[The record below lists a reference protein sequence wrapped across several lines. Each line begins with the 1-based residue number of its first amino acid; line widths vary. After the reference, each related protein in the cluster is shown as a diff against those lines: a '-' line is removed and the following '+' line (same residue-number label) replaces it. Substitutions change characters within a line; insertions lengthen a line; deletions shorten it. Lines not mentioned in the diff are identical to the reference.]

1 MPFGGKSREMILS
14 SLRYIY
20 IMPINN
26 IEAELESFFKN
37 PGRFSVLV
45 LGARGIG
52 KSRMINE
59 VGEKVRGASPT
70 YFNCASVEGDTMA
83 LSELFGHLKGA
94 FTGADSEKPGL
105 FRAAQRTGMLFFDE
119 IHNLNKR
126 VQEKL
131 MTALQTV
138 EHKGRPGWYRFRKVG
153 PDAPEEFVRFQPVF
167 ASNRTVEEL
176 EKMLLPDF
184 FDRINQLGL
193 YLSSLQEQGV
203 KPSEAFTTVWK
214 NMLFKQSIPVDAS
227 AFNTW
232 LDSLPLAGNYRDI
245 EKIAIL
251 LQQALINEDKDPF
264 GYAKLRFERFNRTSG
279 SAPSSSAYNFR
290 RGATL
295 AKMEFEYREALY
307 RWAVSPEGYGS
318 TKAAQKDLKY
328 AKLSQLLDVKKE

>member
-1 MPFGGKSREMILS
+1 MAMNS
-14 SLRYIY
+14 
-20 IMPINN
+20 

-52 KSRMINE
+52 KSKMINE
-59 VGEKVRGASPT
+59 VGERVLGHAPT

-138 EHKGRPGWYRFRKVG
+138 EQKGSPGWYRFRQVG
-153 PDAPEEFVRFQPVF
+153 PDAPENFVRFQPVF

-176 EKMLLPDF
+176 EKMLLPDL

-193 YLSSLQEQGV
+193 YLPSLQEQGV
-203 KPSEAFTTVWK
+203 KPSAAFATVWK
-214 NMLFKQSIPVDAS
+214 NMLFKQSIPADNS
-227 AFNTW
+227 AFNAW
-232 LDSLPLAGNYRDI
+232 LDSLPLAGNYRDL

-251 LQQALINEDKDPF
+251 LQQALINKDKDPF
-264 GYAKLRFERFNRTSG
+264 GYVKRRFERFNRTSG
-279 SAPSSSAYNFR
+279 SAPSASAYNFR

-307 RWAVSPEGYGS
+307 KWALSPEGYGS
-318 TKAAQKDLKY
+318 AQAAQKSLNY
-328 AKLSQLLDVKKE
+328 AKLSQLLGVKKE

>member
-1 MPFGGKSREMILS
+1 MPMNS
-14 SLRYIY
+14 
-20 IMPINN
+20 

-52 KSRMINE
+52 KSKMINE
-59 VGEKVRGASPT
+59 VGERVLGHAPT

-138 EHKGRPGWYRFRKVG
+138 EHKGSPGWYRFRKVG

-176 EKMLLPDF
+176 EKMLLPDL

-193 YLSSLQEQGV
+193 YLPSLQEQGV
-203 KPSEAFTTVWK
+203 KPSAAFATVWK
-214 NMLFKQSIPVDAS
+214 NMLFKQSIPADTL

-232 LDSLPLAGNYRDI
+232 LDSLPLAGNYRDL

-251 LQQALINEDKDPF
+251 LQQALINKDKDPF
-264 GYAKLRFERFNRTSG
+264 GYAQRRFDKFHRITASTPSL
-279 SAPSSSAYNFR
+279 SAFNFR
-290 RGATL
+290 RCATL
-295 AKMEFEYREALY
+295 AKMEYEYREALLN
-307 RWAVSPEGYGS
+307 WALSPEGYGS
-318 TKAAQKDLKY
+318 AKAAKDGLGV
-328 AKLSQLLDVKKE
+328 ARIDQLLKVKKE

>member
-1 MPFGGKSREMILS
+1 
-14 SLRYIY
+14 
-20 IMPINN
+20 MPINK

-52 KSRMINE
+52 KSKMINE
-59 VGEKVRGASPT
+59 VGEKVLKGPPT

-83 LSELFGHLKGA
+83 LSELFGHVKGA
-94 FTGADSEKPGL
+94 FTGAVSNKSGL
-105 FRAAQRTGMLFFDE
+105 FHEANKSGMLFFDE

-138 EHKGRPGWYRFRKVG
+138 NHKGTHGWYRFRRVG
-153 PDAPEEFVRFQPVF
+153 SDSEEFARFQPVF

-176 EKMLLPDF
+176 EKMLLPDL

-193 YLSSLQEQGV
+193 YLPSVQEQEV
-203 KPSEAFTTVWK
+203 KPSAAFATVWK
-214 NMLFKQSIPVDAS
+214 NMLYTQYIPVDAS

-232 LDSLPLAGNYRDI
+232 LDSLPLAGNYRDL
-245 EKIAIL
+245 EKIAVL

-264 GYAKLRFERFNRTSG
+264 GYAKRGFERFNRTSG
-279 SAPSSSAYNFR
+279 SAPSASAYNFR